1 MSKVLC
7 FAAVL
12 LCLLSSGCVSLF
24 SEIHNETHHHHGNGV
39 CVEELE
45 ERINELEE
53 RLEGLTE
60 GREFDEEREEE
71 EEHEKE

>member
-1 MSKVLC
+1 MTKVLC

-24 SEIHNETHHHHGNGV
+24 SEIHNETHHHHRNGT
-39 CVEELE
+39 CGDELE
-45 ERINELEE
+45 DRINELEE
-53 RLEGLTE
+53 RLEELLE